1 MKKILCVLGLALVL
15 AGCKK
20 PGPEQAPIADA
31 PAADAPSN
39 DPGGATKPAA
49 PLASMGALLAYAYSL
64 TIVSPAAQIAALEH
78 KQEAACNAAGPALC
92 QVLDE
97 HLDSTDQAG
106 LQGEL
111 TLRAESHWLDA
122 FRAGLETDARMAGGR
137 IAQSSV
143 STEDLTRQITDEAA
157 ALRTQQTLHDRLQ
170 AQLAAGR
177 GSSKD
182 LTDLAHQVADI
193 QSGLDT
199 AQAELSVKRQLVA
212 MSKLTIRYQ
221 TSGLARDS
229 VFAPVVQSAHGALG
243 LSMTALSVLITI
255 AAFLAP
261 FGAALGLV
269 LWLTRRAK
277 RARPRTPEA

>member
-20 PGPEQAPIADA
+20 PDASAPASIVDA
-31 PAADAPSN
+31 PTAEAP
-39 DPGGATKPAA
+39 PGASPARPSS

-64 TIVSPAAQIAALEH
+64 TIVSPAAQISALER

-97 HLDSTDQAG
+97 HLNASDQTG
-106 LQGEL
+106 LEGEL

-122 FRAGLETDARMAGGR
+122 FRAGIEADARAAGGR

-143 STEDLTRQITDEAA
+143 ATEDLTRQITDEAA

-170 AQLAAGR
+170 AQLAQGR
-177 GSSKD
+177 GKPTE
-182 LTDLAHQVADI
+182 LTDLAKQVADI
-193 QSGLDT
+193 QGGLDT
-199 AQAELSVKRQLVA
+199 AQAELSVKRQLVQ

-221 TSGLARDS
+221 TLGLARDS
-229 VFAPVVQSAHGALG
+229 VFAPVVQSAHGVLGYSMSALAV
-243 LSMTALSVLITI
+243 LMTL

-261 FGAALGLV
+261 FGAVLGLV
-269 LWLTRRAK
+269 LWLMGKAK
-277 RARPRTPEA
+277 RRRTLGAPEV